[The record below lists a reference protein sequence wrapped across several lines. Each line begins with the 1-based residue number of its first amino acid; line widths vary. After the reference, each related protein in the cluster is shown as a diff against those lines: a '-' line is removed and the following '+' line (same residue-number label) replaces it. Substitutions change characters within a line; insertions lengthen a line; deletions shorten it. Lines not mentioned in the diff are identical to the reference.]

1 MTRVL
6 LKTLLMAATAAIP
19 HAPQT
24 CIDPATSL
32 QQLALQYDRW
42 PQPTNATAAKAFEL
56 FRLAMESRQDA
67 DYNAAIRKYLNV
79 GGNALRTSD
88 PHEQLALGLLY
99 LSSYDFA
106 FDNTNYYRHSRARY
120 NTNAERNAADLL
132 TRLVQKDPHQWLA
145 AIAIA
150 RMAILTRS
158 GKRFEQARKAMQEVL
173 RVEPGNTA
181 VNLAWRDVLIAQ
193 DSIAAAT
200 TYLDAHPMDCAA
212 AQHAQAENLMLSGDT
227 AEGSRLYLEALDAAA
242 PDELDRFYQ
251 DLLVMADRETLEQYD
266 QAAPGLR
273 SAWIRRYWER
283 NATEFGRSL
292 ETRVA
297 DQTVRAAFADAHFMR
312 NRVQSVV
319 GAGGKYD
326 ASARDEFVLDSAKS
340 LPWDIR
346 GVMYVRHGPPLHR
359 LRMADECAGYEAW
372 VYVTDGDPWILA
384 FNRRCDKAGPHDW
397 ALEQK
402 PGCGSSSP
410 ISGTNFTSFIG
421 ARKGPPQPDVIAYAL
436 DHPDHLS
443 KREIYQVLER
453 FDPRWAEFAG
463 YCIKIANGGPVPFR
477 FQIMQQE
484 FAIQRRHLVDSLQW
498 GNTAFPQFLYKLD
511 AEVATYQF
519 RSPNG
524 APQVSAIAFIPM
536 AELEARP
543 DPIAAQRATRLQLSY
558 ALMDSV
564 GSPSPQVKTVAVPED
579 QSGVLRVAN
588 TLSSLPLGAVT
599 LHLTIRDPADSTRG
613 VMKSRPVDIRPART
627 GLDVSDVVLA
637 DPGASGPLVR
647 GPFNLAPLAYSTIH
661 VGETTRL
668 FFEMYGL
675 PEGADFT
682 ETIEVTRT
690 TQNGVGDLLKLFTGK
705 KDTRTITFTE
715 KAHPA
720 AGGTVYRDVEIGGDL
735 IPGDYTVE
743 VTLAANG
750 QTVKRSAALH
760 IIKNP

>member
-283 NATEFGRSL
+283 NATESVAHSRRVWR
-292 ETRVA
+292 TRP
-297 DQTVRAAFADAHFMR
+297 
-312 NRVQSVV
+312 
-319 GAGGKYD
+319 
-326 ASARDEFVLDSAKS
+326 FVL
-340 LPWDIR
+340 
-346 GVMYVRHGPPLHR
+346 
-359 LRMADECAGYEAW
+359 
-372 VYVTDGDPWILA
+372 
-384 FNRRCDKAGPHDW
+384 
-397 ALEQK
+397 
-402 PGCGSSSP
+402 
-410 ISGTNFTSFIG
+410 
-421 ARKGPPQPDVIAYAL
+421 
-436 DHPDHLS
+436 
-443 KREIYQVLER
+443 
-453 FDPRWAEFAG
+453 
-463 YCIKIANGGPVPFR
+463 
-477 FQIMQQE
+477 
-484 FAIQRRHLVDSLQW
+484 
-498 GNTAFPQFLYKLD
+498 
-511 AEVATYQF
+511 
-519 RSPNG
+519 RSPMRT
-524 APQVSAIAFIPM
+524 SCAIAFRVLSERAASTTHRRAM
-536 AELEARP
+536 NSCSTARSHCP
-543 DPIAAQRATRLQLSY
+543 GTYGASCTCGMGLRCIACAWQTNVR
-558 ALMDSV
+558 
-564 GSPSPQVKTVAVPED
+564 
-579 QSGVLRVAN
+579 
-588 TLSSLPLGAVT
+588 
-599 LHLTIRDPADSTRG
+599 
-613 VMKSRPVDIRPART
+613 VMKHGCT
-627 GLDVSDVVLA
+627 
-637 DPGASGPLVR
+637 
-647 GPFNLAPLAYSTIH
+647 
-661 VGETTRL
+661 
-668 FFEMYGL
+668 
-675 PEGADFT
+675 
-682 ETIEVTRT
+682 
-690 TQNGVGDLLKLFTGK
+690 
-705 KDTRTITFTE
+705 
-715 KAHPA
+715 
-720 AGGTVYRDVEIGGDL
+720 
-735 IPGDYTVE
+735 
-743 VTLAANG
+743 
-750 QTVKRSAALH
+750 
-760 IIKNP
+760 